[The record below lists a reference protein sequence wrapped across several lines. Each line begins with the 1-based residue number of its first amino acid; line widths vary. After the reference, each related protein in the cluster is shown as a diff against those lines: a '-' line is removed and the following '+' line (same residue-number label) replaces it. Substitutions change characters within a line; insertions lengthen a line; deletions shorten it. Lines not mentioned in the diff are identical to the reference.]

1 MEYEYLKE
9 PFGDSALSYAQL
21 VEKLGGAGDRIKLV
35 NLKDGGYVGRDKFE
49 AMQTER
55 DGLKTQLET
64 ANTTIQSY
72 RDMDI
77 DGIRQSAQEWEARYN
92 TDTQALRDKLAA
104 QEYAHTVESAVSGL
118 KFTSAAAKKAF
129 VSDLTARKLTVQDG
143 KLLGLDDFVSAYKQS
158 DPEAF
163 VSDQPAPAFV
173 KPGHPQARTADGQ
186 AEVDAFYANNP
197 FYHKK

>member
-9 PFGDSALSYAQL
+9 LFGDSALSYAQL

-92 TDTQALRDKLAA
+92 TDT
-104 QEYAHTVESAVSGL
+104 
-118 KFTSAAAKKAF
+118 
-129 VSDLTARKLTVQDG
+129 
-143 KLLGLDDFVSAYKQS
+143 
-158 DPEAF
+158 
-163 VSDQPAPAFV
+163 
-173 KPGHPQARTADGQ
+173 
-186 AEVDAFYANNP
+186 
-197 FYHKK
+197 